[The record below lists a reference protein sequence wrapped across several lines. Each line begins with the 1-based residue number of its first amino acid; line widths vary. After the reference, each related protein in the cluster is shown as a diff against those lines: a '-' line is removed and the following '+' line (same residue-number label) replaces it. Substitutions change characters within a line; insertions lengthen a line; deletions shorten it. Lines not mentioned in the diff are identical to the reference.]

1 MTKQKSSIAK
11 LLTYAGGYRKLT
23 ILGCSLSAA
32 AAVLVLGPF
41 ICIWLVIR
49 EIFVFWP
56 EVTAAQHVSHYGQMA
71 VWLALAS
78 LLVYFAALMCTHLA
92 AFRTARNM
100 RMQAMRQVVELPL
113 GYFSDKQSGR
123 LRKIIDDNASLT
135 ESLLAHQL
143 PDLVGAV
150 VTPIA
155 AVVLLL
161 IFDWRMGLV
170 SLLPMAVAVWLLNA
184 MMGGENAHFFSRY
197 QLALEKM
204 SGEAVE
210 YVRGIPVVKV
220 FQQTV
225 YSFKSFY
232 EAIMSYKE
240 LASGYALSCQKP
252 MTAFTTVL
260 NGTFLLLIPVGL
272 ILLSLTSSAADV
284 LLDWIF
290 YILFTPACAMM
301 MTRIMYASESLMQ
314 ADEAVRKLEEI
325 MAVQPLAEPVVPK
338 MPKTFDIAFEEV
350 TFHYPQAERAALDGV
365 SFTIQQGTTAAIVGP
380 SGSGKTTAASLIP
393 RFWDV
398 DSGRIAIGGVDVRE
412 MDSERLMKQV
422 AFVFQDTHLFKA
434 SLLDNIRAARPSATR
449 EEALQAAH
457 LAQCDDII
465 AKCADGIDTVIGAQ
479 GVYLSGGECQRI
491 AIARAILKDAP
502 IVLLDEATAFAD
514 PENERLI
521 QQAFEHLTRGKTV
534 LMIAHRLST
543 VKDAD
548 CILVMADGR
557 IAESGRHE
565 ELVAQGGLYAQMWR
579 NYQTSVAWKVEKEA
593 LNDGA

>member
-1 MTKQKSSIAK
+1 MAKSKNSLAQ
-11 LLTYAGGYRKLT
+11 LMNYAGGHKKLT
-23 ILGCSLSAA
+23 ILGCTLSGV
-32 AAVLVLGPF
+32 AAVLALGPF

-49 EIFVFWP
+49 EIFAVWP
-56 EVTAAQHVSHYGQMA
+56 EVTAAQNVSYYGQMA

-100 RMQAMRQVVELPL
+100 RTVAMRQVVELPL

-143 PDLVGAV
+143 PDLVGAI
-150 VTPIA
+150 VTPLA

-161 IFDWRMGLV
+161 IFDWRMGLL
-170 SLLPMAVAVWLLNA
+170 SLLPMLAAVGLMRT
-184 MMGGENAHFFSRY
+184 MMGGENASFFSRY

-232 EAIMSYKE
+232 DAIMSYRE

-260 NGTFLLLIPVGL
+260 NGTFLLLIPAGML
-272 ILLSLTSSAADV
+272 FLAWSGQETAI
-284 LLDWIF
+284 LLDWLF

-301 MTRIMYASESLMQ
+301 MTRIMYASESLME
-314 ADEAVRKLEEI
+314 ADEAVRKLDEI
-325 MAVQPLAEPVVPK
+325 MAARPLAEPITPK
-338 MPKTFDIAFEEV
+338 LPKTYDIAFEEV
-350 TFHYPQAERAALDGV
+350 TFHYPKAQRAALDGV
-365 SFTIQQGTTAAIVGP
+365 SFTIGQGTTVALVGP
-380 SGSGKTTAASLIP
+380 SGGGKTTAASLIP

-398 DSGRIAIGGVDVRE
+398 DSGRIAIGGIDVRD
-412 MDSERLMKQV
+412 MDSEQLMKQV

-465 AKCADGIDTVIGAQ
+465 AKCCEGIDTVIGTQ
-479 GVYLSGGECQRI
+479 GIYLSGGECQRI
-491 AIARAILKDAP
+491 ALARAILKDAP

-565 ELVAQGGLYAQMWR
+565 ELVAKRGLYAQMWH
-579 NYQTSVAWKVEKEA
+579 NYQTSVAWKVGKEA
-593 LNDGA
+593 LDYGA